1 MNRADYAVA
10 VIGGG
15 PAGAVAARVLARAG
29 VDVLL
34 VDARP
39 PAGFRVG
46 ESLVPAARNIL
57 LELGLWERFLGSG
70 HVPCY
75 GNVAAWGSPELVE
88 MDFIR
93 SPYGHGWHLDRT
105 RFDLTLQDMA
115 VEAGATICKPARPT
129 WFKRCETTWRV
140 ALQTLQGC
148 RKVDVDW
155 LLDCSGRSYR
165 IARGLGLARHYADR
179 LLAFYARFRPDPRAA
194 VDQDSHT
201 LVEAVPQGWFHTAL
215 LPSGERLVTCFTDA
229 GTPWAKEATSR
240 EGFLALIQD
249 TVHISRKLETHGYAT
264 AAKPQPTDAR
274 SSRLE
279 RFHGE
284 GWLAAGD
291 AAIAFDP
298 LSSQGILSAL
308 YSGLKSGQAV
318 VGYLGGDRQALLRYD
333 VSILKLY
340 AQFLRDRRHYYGT
353 EQRWPESL
361 FWKAR
366 REP

>member
-1 MNRADYAVA
+1 VNKADYAVA

-29 VDVLL
+29 INVLL

-39 PAGFRVG
+39 PTEFRVG

-57 LELGLWERFLGSG
+57 LELGMWERFLGSG

-75 GNVAAWGSPELVE
+75 GNVAAWGSSELVE

-115 VEAGATICKPARPT
+115 AEAGATICKPARPT
-129 WFKRCETTWRV
+129 WFRRRETTWRV

-148 RKVDVDW
+148 REVNATW
-155 LLDCSGRSYR
+155 LLDCSGRSHR
-165 IARGLGLARHYADR
+165 IARDLGLTRHYADR
-179 LLAFYARFRPDPRAA
+179 LLAFYARFRSDPHAM
-194 VDQDSHT
+194 VDQDACT
-201 LVEAVPQGWFHTAL
+201 LVESAPQGWFHTAL

-229 GTPWAKEATSR
+229 GTPWAKEATSQ

-249 TVHISRKLETHGYAT
+249 TVHISRKLESHGYTT

-308 YSGLKSGQAV
+308 YSGLKAAGAV
-318 VGYLGGDRQALLRYD
+318 IRVLAGDRDALLQYD

-340 AQFLRDRRHYYGT
+340 TQFLRDRRLYYGV
-353 EQRWPESL
+353 ERRWPESL
-361 FWKAR
+361 FWKTR